1 MEEAF
6 TELEDLNNKTTEGVQ
21 NVETLV
27 AELQE
32 INQLIVSAIDRIN
45 EISKNTTQ
53 LTEQSSQSLQMQFE
67 SIRTVSERVGQL
79 SHVSTEMQQE
89 MSKFKI

>member
-1 MEEAF
+1 M
-6 TELEDLNNKTTEGVQ
+6 
-21 NVETLV
+21 
-27 AELQE
+27 
-32 INQLIVSAIDRIN
+32 IVSAIDRIN